1 MNLPRLESVLASG
14 KLPGLDG
21 FRMVAV
27 MAVVLAH
34 SGVGAFFS
42 ARHGVAGFFVLSG
55 FLITW
60 LLLKEYDK
68 AGRVSLRDFYM
79 RRSLRIFPAYYAF
92 LFASIGWDLFRGND
106 DINDVILP
114 GLFYLVNYHNALEG
128 HSSSSLAHLWSL
140 AIEEQFYLLWPMAF
154 IVLIR
159 RGKNFVLGFLVF
171 VSVIVMVWR
180 SYSFSVLDFGT
191 SYVYNAFDTR
201 FDNLAIGCA
210 LAFLLEKKHFLEFAN
225 NLSSRFWMPLVTLT
239 LLTISRLVTSSDYS
253 YGPAFTLDALLL
265 AVLLLQ
271 LIRLSQGRVWG
282 WLNHSVSVYLGVISY
297 PIYLWHVWGIQAG
310 KKLIF
315 LPESLQLVAGIVISC
330 MLAALSY
337 HLLEKQFLLLKHK
350 YERVRNDSTEKFSV
364 SESESKMS
372 SSNDRRR
379 SDGSF

>member
-1 MNLPRLESVLASG
+1 M
-14 KLPGLDG
+14 
-21 FRMVAV
+21 
-27 MAVVLAH
+27 
-34 SGVGAFFS
+34 
-42 ARHGVAGFFVLSG
+42 
-55 FLITW
+55 
-60 LLLKEYDK
+60 
-68 AGRVSLRDFYM
+68 
-79 RRSLRIFPAYYAF
+79 
-92 LFASIGWDLFRGND
+92 
-106 DINDVILP
+106 
-114 GLFYLVNYHNALEG
+114 
-128 HSSSSLAHLWSL
+128 
-140 AIEEQFYLLWPMAF
+140 
-154 IVLIR
+154 
-159 RGKNFVLGFLVF
+159 
-171 VSVIVMVWR
+171 
-180 SYSFSVLDFGT
+180 
-191 SYVYNAFDTR
+191 
-201 FDNLAIGCA
+201 
-210 LAFLLEKKHFLEFAN
+210 
-225 NLSSRFWMPLVTLT
+225 
-239 LLTISRLVTSSDYS
+239 
-253 YGPAFTLDALLL
+253 